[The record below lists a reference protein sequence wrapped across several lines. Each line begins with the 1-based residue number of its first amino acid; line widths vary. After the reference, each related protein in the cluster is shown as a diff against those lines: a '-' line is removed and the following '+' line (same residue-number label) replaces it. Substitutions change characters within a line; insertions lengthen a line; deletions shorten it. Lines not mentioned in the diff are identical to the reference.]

1 METLTLRHQLSA
13 LEDNLVEYAVNITL
27 GIPGQ
32 PFSVQIDTGSS
43 DLWVKSDGSSGAF
56 NKKASSTFQ
65 EDVPNGFAIAHG
77 DKTSAIGDWVKD
89 TINIGGVSIDQYSID
104 QYEFAMATQTN
115 TDPVFGIGYPS
126 NEASYVNNL
135 GNGDQFQYDNLPIRL
150 AKDGFINTPAY
161 SLYLDSL
168 QSQTDSLLFGAV
180 DTSKFTGGLALLP
193 FIKDEPSDPSPREF
207 QVTLASVDINNAGS
221 TTNALGTPRLA
232 VLDSGTTLSLVPR
245 VSSVATKNQV
255 DGFTNINITYNC
267 QGQKIVVPINQ
278 LFIPLNDSNGNQLY
292 ITINGS
298 DEPAYSF
305 LVGDNGSNS
314 GQSVL
319 GDGFLRSAYVVYDL
333 KNNQAATG
341 QVNYNGGAENL
352 KEIDSNDI
360 PSATAAPSVA
370 TWTADNDITSDYATA
385 TTQYSAHPS
394 GQSSGNDPFGGD
406 PFGSLGF

>member
-1 METLTLRHQLSA
+1 MNNPNKAPADPSA
-13 LEDNLVEYAVNITL
+13 VLGNQLVEYAVNITL

-207 QVTLASVDINNAGS
+207 QVTLALSILIMQD
-221 TTNALGTPRLA
+221 LPL
-232 VLDSGTTLSLVPR
+232 TLSALLVW
-245 VSSVATKNQV
+245 
-255 DGFTNINITYNC
+255 
-267 QGQKIVVPINQ
+267 
-278 LFIPLNDSNGNQLY
+278 LFWILERPSPLFPPLLTGLY
-292 ITINGS
+292 
-298 DEPAYSF
+298 
-305 LVGDNGSNS
+305 
-314 GQSVL
+314 
-319 GDGFLRSAYVVYDL
+319 
-333 KNNQAATG
+333 
-341 QVNYNGGAENL
+341 
-352 KEIDSNDI
+352 
-360 PSATAAPSVA
+360 
-370 TWTADNDITSDYATA
+370 
-385 TTQYSAHPS
+385 TTT
-394 GQSSGNDPFGGD
+394 
-406 PFGSLGF
+406 

>member
-1 METLTLRHQLSA
+1 MRCECHGTT
-13 LEDNLVEYAVNITL
+13 LVEYAVNITL

>member
-1 METLTLRHQLSA
+1 M
-13 LEDNLVEYAVNITL
+13 
-27 GIPGQ
+27 
-32 PFSVQIDTGSS
+32 
-43 DLWVKSDGSSGAF
+43 
-56 NKKASSTFQ
+56 
-65 EDVPNGFAIAHG
+65 
-77 DKTSAIGDWVKD
+77 
-89 TINIGGVSIDQYSID
+89 
-104 QYEFAMATQTN
+104 
-115 TDPVFGIGYPS
+115 
-126 NEASYVNNL
+126 
-135 GNGDQFQYDNLPIRL
+135 
-150 AKDGFINTPAY
+150 
-161 SLYLDSL
+161 
-168 QSQTDSLLFGAV
+168 
-180 DTSKFTGGLALLP
+180 
-193 FIKDEPSDPSPREF
+193 
-207 QVTLASVDINNAGS
+207 
-221 TTNALGTPRLA
+221 
-232 VLDSGTTLSLVPR
+232 
-245 VSSVATKNQV
+245 ATKNQV

-333 KNNQAATG
+333 KNNQAVIR

-352 KEIDSNDI
+352 KEIDSNGI

-394 GQSSGNDPFGGD
+394 GQSSGNDPFGGILSEVLASKRCPD
-406 PFGSLGF
+406 MELRDSIILRYIDGCLHYDVLVQCKGLQPTRLGKDLFTPDFPDTERYLRPKLVDI

>member
-1 METLTLRHQLSA
+1 MAAAHLLLHLSSSKSVLLRESTTLPTVHTANPDSLNNPNKAPADPSA
-13 LEDNLVEYAVNITL
+13 VLGNQLVEYVVNITL

-193 FIKDEPSDPSPREF
+193 FIKDEPSGPSPREF

-221 TTNALGTPRLA
+221 TTNALDTPRLA
-232 VLDSGTTLSLVPR
+232 VLDSGTTLSLVP
-245 VSSVATKNQV
+245 
-255 DGFTNINITYNC
+255 
-267 QGQKIVVPINQ
+267 
-278 LFIPLNDSNGNQLY
+278 
-292 ITINGS
+292 
-298 DEPAYSF
+298 
-305 LVGDNGSNS
+305 
-314 GQSVL
+314 
-319 GDGFLRSAYVVYDL
+319 
-333 KNNQAATG
+333 
-341 QVNYNGGAENL
+341 
-352 KEIDSNDI
+352 
-360 PSATAAPSVA
+360 SATY
-370 TWTADNDITSDYATA
+370 WTFI
-385 TTQYSAHPS
+385 QQPR
-394 GQSSGNDPFGGD
+394 PL
-406 PFGSLGF
+406 LGPAS

>member
-1 METLTLRHQLSA
+1 MNNPNKAPADPSA
-13 LEDNLVEYAVNITL
+13 VLGNQLVEYVVNITL

-193 FIKDEPSDPSPREF
+193 FIKDEPSGPSPREF

-221 TTNALGTPRLA
+221 TTNALDTPRLA
-232 VLDSGTTLSLVPR
+232 VLDSGTTLSLVP
-245 VSSVATKNQV
+245 
-255 DGFTNINITYNC
+255 
-267 QGQKIVVPINQ
+267 
-278 LFIPLNDSNGNQLY
+278 
-292 ITINGS
+292 
-298 DEPAYSF
+298 
-305 LVGDNGSNS
+305 
-314 GQSVL
+314 
-319 GDGFLRSAYVVYDL
+319 
-333 KNNQAATG
+333 
-341 QVNYNGGAENL
+341 
-352 KEIDSNDI
+352 
-360 PSATAAPSVA
+360 SATY
-370 TWTADNDITSDYATA
+370 WTFI
-385 TTQYSAHPS
+385 QQPR
-394 GQSSGNDPFGGD
+394 PL
-406 PFGSLGF
+406 LGPAS